1 MMEDVKDDGIN
12 LRTDAVN
19 KLCKGCKEKCKQSC
33 KVTVVYCPNKTKQK
47 GEEEWKSGVQV

>member
-1 MMEDVKDDGIN
+1 MEDVKDDGIN